1 LSKEKTKLSASRIKS
16 LEDCSWKYWCNYH
29 LKIPQTQ
36 NDGACRG
43 LVCHTIFELLL
54 DKKHKKHFSLIMKK
68 GFTEASVAVTRLT
81 KSLLKKSH
89 CYNEENFQM
98 CLDMIYVGLNSDFFG
113 KGGVADKP
121 EIFFSVENE
130 NPEYKIIGYIDKK
143 IKYKDKIKIV
153 DYKSS
158 KRKFPKKELE
168 SNLQAMAYTL
178 AAKKKWP
185 KSSEKVEVEFCF
197 LKFPRQPLQQIEIS
211 DEQLKGFEHYLAYT
225 YKLVN
230 SFEEKNATTNYAK
243 DKFETKFFCRSDKS
257 GWKCPYLEPY
267 DYYSLVDKEGNIL
280 KGAFTE
286 EELSPKDGEEIVK
299 KRYEGCPGHSQ
310 TDTPATDDPFDWA

>member
-1 LSKEKTKLSASRIKS
+1 MEKKVKSKLSASRIKS

-29 LKIPQTQ
+29 RKIPQTQ

-54 DKKHKKHFSLIMKK
+54 NRKHKDHFTLIMEK
-68 GFTEASVAVTRLT
+68 GFTEASPAITRLT
-81 KSLLKKSH
+81 KNLLKKGGCCS
-89 CYNEENFQM
+89 EENFQM
-98 CLDMIYVGLNSDFFG
+98 CLEMIYVGLNSDFYG
-113 KGGVADKP
+113 VGGVTDKP
-121 EIFFSVENE
+121 EIFFSVKNKD
-130 NPEYKIIGYIDKK
+130 PEYEIIGYIDKK
-143 IKYKDKIKIV
+143 IKYKDKVKIV

-168 SNLQAMAYTL
+168 SNVQAMAYTL

-185 KSSEKVEVEFCF
+185 KSSKKVEVEFCF
-197 LKFPRQPLQQIEIS
+197 LKFPKQPLQQIEIS
-211 DEQLKGFEHYLAYT
+211 EDQLKGFEHYLAHM

-230 SFEEKNATTNYAK
+230 DFGEAQATKNYAK

-267 DYYSLVDKEGNIL
+267 DYYSLIGEDGTIL

-286 EELSPKDGEEIVK
+286 KELKAEKGQEIVK
-299 KRYEGCPGHSQ
+299 KHYEGCPAH
-310 TDTPATDDPFDWA
+310 TITTTEDPFDWA